1 MDCGPTCL
9 SMVVSY
15 YGKHYKIETLR
26 ELSGQSKT
34 GTSLLSLSEAGES
47 MGFRT
52 RGAHLTYKELSEEAV
67 LPCILHWDH
76 DHYAVAIDFPKNQNK
91 IKIADPAKGVLTL
104 TKKEFLEHWIS
115 SDYADSDPVGTVLLM
130 EPSAVFYQRESDKQ
144 SGMNWRWIL
153 TYLKKSKLELLQIL
167 SLLVIVS
174 ALQLVFPFITQS
186 VIDTG
191 IANKNLSFITIL
203 LIAQLVLVFSTNM
216 GEFIRSRML
225 LQVSAILNLSILSDF
240 WIKLTKLP
248 LSYFTRNQLGDTLQR
263 IDDHKKIESFLTGS
277 ALNTFFS
284 IFNFVVYAVVLAL
297 YNPSL
302 FLVFG
307 IGSVIYLL
315 WVQLFLRI
323 MRKINYQN
331 FFLGSKENNATMQ
344 LVEGMQEIRL
354 NNAEQLKRWEWENI
368 QARIFKLSFKQHSYG
383 QVQQV
388 GATMINQGKDVVIT
402 FIVANLVIKG
412 ELTLGAMFAI
422 QYIIGQLSGPVE
434 QMIGFIKQGQEAK
447 ISLERLNE
455 IHQLPD
461 EESKEGLKMSGLP
474 ARARISITD
483 LTFTYPGNHD
493 PVFTGLNLTIPA
505 GKTTAIVGSSGSGK
519 TTLLKLL
526 LKFYANY
533 TGEIKVEDDNMADL
547 SSAQWRKLVGTV
559 MQDGFVFNDTM
570 ARNIAVTE
578 QEPDPERLRHAC
590 IVANILEFIEDLP
603 NGFNTKLGS
612 DGQGISQGQKQRILI
627 ARAVY
632 KNPDYL
638 FFDEATNALDAN
650 NERSIVGNLNKF
662 FHGRTVVIVAHRL
675 STVKNADKIVVLEHG
690 YIIEEGTHEELTE
703 LKGRYYHLVKDQ
715 LELGS

>member
-9 SMVVSY
+9 SMITKY
-15 YGKHYKIETLR
+15 YGKHYTLETLR
-26 ELSGQSKT
+26 ELSGQSRA
-34 GTSLLSLSEAGES
+34 GTSLLSLSEAAES
-47 MGFRT
+47 IGFRT
-52 RGAHLTYKELSEEAV
+52 RGAHLTYKELSEEAI
-67 LPCILHWDH
+67 LPCMLHWNQ
-76 DHYAVAIDFPKNQNK
+76 DHYAVAIDFPKNQRK
-91 IKIADPAKGVLTL
+91 IRIADPAKGILTL
-104 TKKEFLEHWIS
+104 TKREFLEHWIS
-115 SDYADSDPVGTVLLM
+115 SGYTDSDPVGTVLLM
-130 EPSAVFYQRESDKQ
+130 EPSAAFYQRDSDKRA
-144 SGMNWRWIL
+144 GMNWRWIL
-153 TYLKKSKLELLQIL
+153 TYLRKGKLELFQIL
-167 SLLVIVS
+167 SLLIIVS
-174 ALQLVFPFITQS
+174 LLQLVFPFITQS
-186 VIDTG
+186 IIDTG
-191 IANKNLSFITIL
+191 IRNKNLSFITIL
-203 LIAQLVLVFSTNM
+203 LIAQLVLVFSTNI

-240 WIKLTKLP
+240 WIKLTRLP

-263 IDDHKKIESFLTGS
+263 IEDHKKIESFLTGS
-277 ALNTFFS
+277 ALSTFFS
-284 IFNFVVYAVVLAL
+284 LFNFIVYAFVLAL
-297 YNPSL
+297 YSPNIFIV
-302 FLVFG
+302 FLA
-307 IGSVIYLL
+307 GSVIYLF
-315 WVQLFLRI
+315 WVQLFLHI

-368 QARIFKLSFKQHSYG
+368 QARIFKLSFKRHSYG

-388 GATMINQGKDVVIT
+388 GATMINQGKDVIIT
-402 FIVANLVIKG
+402 FIVASLVIKG

-434 QMIGFIKQGQEAK
+434 QLIGFIKQGQDAK

-455 IHQLPD
+455 VHELPD
-461 EESKEGLKMSGLP
+461 EESKKGLKMSGLP
-474 ARARISITD
+474 ARETITVKD
-483 LTFTYPGNHD
+483 LSFTYPGDHD
-493 PVFTGLNLTIPA
+493 PVFKNLNLTIPG

-526 LKFYANY
+526 LKFYGSY
-533 TGEIKVEDDNMADL
+533 TGQILIKDDDMAGL

-578 QEPDPERLRHAC
+578 QEPDLDRLRHAC
-590 IVANILEFIEDLP
+590 SVANILDFIEALP
-603 NGFNTKLGS
+603 NGFNTRLGS

-650 NERSIVGNLNKF
+650 NERSIVGNLNRF
-662 FHGRTVVIVAHRL
+662 FHGRTVIVVAHRL
-675 STVKNADKIVVLEHG
+675 STVRNADKIVVLEHG
-690 YIIEEGTHEELTE
+690 AIIEEGTHQELTKC
-703 LKGRYYHLVKDQ
+703 KGRYYHLVKDQ
-715 LELGS
+715 LELGN